1 MNRSFVIF
9 ILAFAAACDE
19 NPTAP
24 PAPGSA
30 APAPSAVVS
39 AAPATP
45 SSTATAAAKTGDVDV
60 DTADVPVA
68 ADFEDDAD
76 KAIDDD
82 NLEMNV
88 DKLDKDIVDEK

>member
-1 MNRSFVIF
+1 MNRSFVGF

-45 SSTATAAAKTGDVDV
+45 SSTATAATKTGDVDV